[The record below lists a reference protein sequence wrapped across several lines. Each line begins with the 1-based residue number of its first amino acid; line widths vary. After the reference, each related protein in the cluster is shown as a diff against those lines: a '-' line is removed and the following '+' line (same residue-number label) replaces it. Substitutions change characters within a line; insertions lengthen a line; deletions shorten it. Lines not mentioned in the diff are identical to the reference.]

1 MKTEDQVR
9 DEAKVILGFD
19 EDSPDIKQ
27 GTGQITT
34 FNQLGFKS
42 VSDKPDGWYLPKD
55 TAKTAIILEAKAEGM
70 DLTKEQFAAE
80 LRKNVEIAGRRYKN
94 VVGILYNGGETKVFK
109 YTKKGK
115 AWKLIDKGMATT
127 LQHKNYYLKLFN
139 YKVDKQKIYTLAKRI
154 NDCLHFKFV
163 INDLKQRMI
172 FTACTL
178 VAKKRGAYIVQG
190 MNYVALKATILSTLK
205 TDLAEDL
212 KKNLKLQYLYAS
224 YEKIDMNDTSDQ
236 GAVDDFLK
244 WVTEISECVDADN
257 WNGEDVMGIFF
268 NEFNRYKTKSENGQV
283 FTPDH
288 ITSFMYRLLE
298 VNKED
303 NVLDATCGS
312 GAFLVKAMCNM
323 MKEAGGQDTVEAK
336 DIKDKHLFGIE
347 WDKEIFALACA
358 NMLIHNDGKTNLEC
372 MDAKSEEAKNW
383 IKEKGIT
390 KVLMN
395 PPYEKKSKCM
405 EIVKNVLDAVPNG
418 TKCAFIM
425 PDKRLEKEMRDKKYG
440 NKVLKEHTLLQIIKL
455 PESLFFGVNIFTSI
469 FVFEAHKPQNG
480 KTIVGYYIED
490 DGLETV
496 KNQGR
501 QDIKDRWQ
509 ELEDYW
515 VQAIHDG
522 EDTRFGTKQIIN
534 PAEHLSYQMPQK
546 PFEVYEEDFMKT
558 MMDYQ
563 LYLQGVDVKEL
574 ADKLGKKQLYGSKRK
589 S

>member
-9 DEAKVILGFD
+9 DEAKTILGFD
-19 EDSPDIKQ
+19 EKLDGVEQ

-34 FNQLGFKS
+34 FNQLGFKGI
-42 VSDKPDGWYLPKD
+42 SDKPDGWYLPKD
-55 TAKTAIILEAKAEGM
+55 TTKTAIILETKAEGV
-70 DLTKEQFAAE
+70 DVTKEQYETE
-80 LRKNVEIAGRRYKN
+80 LRKNVEIAGGKYKN
-94 VVGILYNGGETKVFK
+94 VVGILYNGEDTKVFK

-115 AWKLIDKGMATT
+115 SWKYIDKDIASS
-127 LQHKNYYLKLFN
+127 LQHKDYYLKLFN
-139 YKVDKQKIYTLAKRI
+139 YKVDKQKIYNLTKRI

-178 VAKKRGAYIVQG
+178 VAKKKGAYIVEG
-190 MNYVALKATILSTLK
+190 MDYEALKITTLNKLK
-205 TDLAEDL
+205 TDLEEDL

-224 YEKIDMNDTSDQ
+224 YEKIDMNDRSDQ
-236 GAVDDFLK
+236 TAVNDFIK
-244 WVTEISECVDADN
+244 WVTEIADCVDADN

-303 NVLDATCGS
+303 KVLDATCGS

-323 MKEAGGQDTVEAK
+323 MKEAGGQDTNEAEK
-336 DIKDKHLFGIE
+336 IKNEQLFGIE

-358 NMLIHNDGKTNLEC
+358 NMLIHNDGKTNLAC
-372 MDAKSEEAKNW
+372 MDAKSEEAKEW
-383 IKEKGIT
+383 IEQKEIT

-405 EIVKNVLDAVPNG
+405 EIVKNVLDAVPKG

-425 PDKRLEKEMRDKKYG
+425 PDKRLEKEMKDKKYG
-440 NKVLKEHTLLQIIKL
+440 NKVLKDHTLLQIIKL

-469 FVFEAHKPQNG
+469 FVFEAGKPQNG
-480 KTIVGYYIED
+480 KNIIGYYIED

-501 QDIKDRWQ
+501 QDIRDRWQ

-515 VQAIHDG
+515 VHAIHDG
-522 EDTRFGTKQIIN
+522 EDTRFSTKQIIN

-558 MMDYQ
+558 MVDYQ

-574 ADKLGKKQLYGSKRK
+574 ADKLGKQQLYGNV
-589 S
+589 